1 MDKVIL
7 AEGICLKDDEIGR
20 TRPND
25 NEIIIGATG
34 TGKTMSVFMP
44 TVLNTNNKSLVVSLS
59 KRAEAWDLVD
69 YMRRKGYLTYVC
81 DLVDPDCSTGI
92 IDPLQMTTSYLDV
105 VNLSKQI
112 VLADPDSKNVKDIY
126 WIDGAISLL
135 NALMLVA
142 MMVIDNATMAD
153 VLDLFDALVIEEDGK
168 RIGVVP
174 QDAIT
179 AVVSAVPKGCVVTKS
194 RAKDFLVIVY
204 TLYYGNIPFDTEK
217 NWEGYRLNDTDY
229 GYSLN
234 HHRLVSDE
242 GEINGNGMSWRYRGK
257 TWNRRRDAETLSHEG
272 IPTFE
277 ANYRCYVDSLEK
289 WEYDFDDLFVVV
301 EKERNNYSDDEDE
314 DLTG

>member
-1 MDKVIL
+1 MLLAWTQEHIAAFVAADRIVGCNRDKIPNIHI
-7 AEGICLKDDEIGR
+7 EGIKEVVIDWSALEKQYRKRKPDPQKVNCIFWKDTCSIEKDE
-20 TRPND
+20 
-25 NEIIIGATG
+25 E
-34 TGKTMSVFMP
+34 
-44 TVLNTNNKSLVVSLS
+44 LYKSES
-59 KRAEAWDLVD
+59 KVRVIREGMKKSFV
-69 YMRRKGYLTYVC
+69 
-81 DLVDPDCSTGI
+81 
-92 IDPLQMTTSYLDV
+92 PLQLPP
-105 VNLSKQI
+105 
-112 VLADPDSKNVKDIY
+112 PDI
-126 WIDGAISLL
+126 
-135 NALMLVA
+135 
-142 MMVIDNATMAD
+142 
-153 VLDLFDALVIEEDGK
+153 IEKDGK
-168 RIGVVP
+168 RIGVVL

-179 AVVSAVPKGCVVTKS
+179 AVISAVPKGCVVTKS

-272 IPTFE
+272 VPTFE

-301 EKERNNYSDDEDE
+301 EKERNNYSDDKDE